1 MQFAYHGD
9 KVHFYSDLIHGTIII
24 KILKIA
30 YILVGL
36 LKKAISFFFF
46 FQHLIHLKK
55 FLCSF
60 LYLIFQCLI
69 KAVLIISG
77 PTFLSLVFFQCL
89 LFLKKKKI
97 KREKLSLC
105 ESLTRSGSLASHFS
119 LLFLSAQGIPLISVE
134 NILVFYFIY
143 FSKNLLSSI
152 ILVTIDIS

>member
-30 YILVGL
+30 YILLVFSRKL
-36 LKKAISFFFF
+36 LAFFFF
-46 FQHLIHLKK
+46 STFNTFKK
-55 FLCSF
+55 ILM
-60 LYLIFQCLI
+60 LIFVSHFL
-69 KAVLIISG
+69 VLNKSCINHFWANFPIFSV
-77 PTFLSLVFFQCL
+77 LLVFAF
-89 LFLKKKKI
+89 FFKKKK